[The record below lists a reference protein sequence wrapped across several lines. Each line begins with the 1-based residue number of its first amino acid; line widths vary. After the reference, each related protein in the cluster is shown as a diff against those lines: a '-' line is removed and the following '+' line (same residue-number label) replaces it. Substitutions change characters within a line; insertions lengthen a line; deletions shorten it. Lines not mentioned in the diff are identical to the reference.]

1 MSRKC
6 ECCDN
11 TVFDSNAYLKI
22 VQLEEKEK
30 EKLRKLQVY
39 QKKVERDMGKY
50 SDDVL
55 VISYDVHSQKEIL
68 KVIQQCKNML
78 Y

>member
-6 ECCDN
+6 ECCGN
-11 TVFDSNAYLKI
+11 KIFDSNAYLRI

-30 EKLRKLQVY
+30 EKLKELEVY
-39 QKKVERDMGKY
+39 QKKVKKDMGEY
-50 SDDVL
+50 SCDALLSSMDV
-55 VISYDVHSQKEIL
+55 YWQKELL
-68 KVIQQCKNML
+68 KTIQQCKNLL